1 VGAVGFVGLVAPHA
15 ARLLHGQFT
24 PGYLVSTALLGG
36 LMVLGADTLART
48 VASPLELPAGAITA
62 LVGAPVF
69 LWLLL
74 KGRRAHG

>member
-1 VGAVGFVGLVAPHA
+1 
-15 ARLLHGQFT
+15 RLFHGQFT
-24 PGYLVSTALLGG
+24 PGYLASGALIGG
-36 LMVLGADTLART
+36 LMVLGADTLARMI
-48 VASPLELPAGAITA
+48 AAPLELPAGAFTA